1 MADPLTHES
10 APPNSTPGPLPA
22 TVAWLGYGGL
32 LPFIAL
38 AAIVV
43 VTGRVSH
50 GGAGMTSAG
59 ITGAGIAGASVEG
72 ASGDGL
78 GLLADRALVA
88 YGAVILSF
96 VGALHWGFAMTLPNL
111 REPRR
116 RIAFIW
122 SVVPALLAW
131 VGLLLAP
138 ALGAALMIV
147 AFLAQYAQDRNLSKH
162 GTLPGWYLPL
172 RLRLTG
178 IACVCLAI
186 AVVGAG

>member
-1 MADPLTHES
+1 MGDPRTHES
-10 APPNSTPGPLPA
+10 ASPNATPGPLPA

-38 AAIVV
+38 ATILI
-43 VTGRVSH
+43 VTGRVTH

-59 ITGAGIAGASVEG
+59 ITGASVEG
-72 ASGDGL
+72 AGSDGL
-78 GLLADRALVA
+78 GLLASRALVA

-111 REPRR
+111 REQRR

-131 VGLLLAP
+131 AGLLLAP

-172 RLRLTG
+172 RLRLTA

-186 AVVGAG
+186 AVVGAR

>member
-10 APPNSTPGPLPA
+10 APPNSTPGALPA

-38 AAIVV
+38 AAILI
-43 VTGRVSH
+43 VTGKMTD
-50 GGAGMTSAG
+50 GGAGVTSAG
-59 ITGAGIAGASVEG
+59 ITGASVDG

-78 GLLADRALVA
+78 VLLANRALVA

-111 REPRR
+111 RDPRR

-147 AFLAQYAQDRNLSKH
+147 AFLTQYAQDRNLSKH
-162 GTLPGWYLPL
+162 GTLPRWYLPL
-172 RLRLTG
+172 RLRLTA

-186 AVVGAG
+186 AVVGAR

>member
-10 APPNSTPGPLPA
+10 APANSTPAPLPA

-38 AAIVV
+38 AATLV

-50 GGAGMTSAG
+50 GGAGMTGAA
-59 ITGAGIAGASVEG
+59 ITGATVEPSSGA
-72 ASGDGL
+72 GL
-78 GLLADRALVA
+78 GLLANRALVA

-111 REPRR
+111 QEPRR

-138 ALGAALMIV
+138 IHGTALMIV

-162 GTLPGWYLPL
+162 GTLPSWYLPL

-178 IACVCLAI
+178 IACVCLAV
-186 AVVGAG
+186 AVVAAR